1 MSATRLNLSCG
12 QTDIYAQARQTIGE
26 PLPQPIYYPP
36 FAELVGDTMRMLR
49 EMLHTTGDV
58 LLPVGTAVY
67 GQEGAFTTLLEPGDL
82 CITVNTG
89 LFGQNLSDL
98 VGVAGGELVEI
109 TVPHG
114 KAVTVEQAR
123 ETLST
128 HPDAKLFSVV
138 HLETTTGTLNPVQEI
153 GAMIR
158 SKFPN
163 VIYMVDAVSSLTSE
177 PLRVDDWGIDICCS
191 SSQKCINA
199 PQGVAIVTFSERAWD
214 AVDRRKTGIPGM
226 CLDLR
231 TWKKWQTKMEEAL
244 AVERGEG
251 PAQSDSE
258 GDGAVDTSITEYKVA
273 HGPSQSYTLVQALH
287 GALQE
292 IEREGLEQVIA
303 RHGAAGRAFRAGV
316 RAMGLGILAD
326 EANAASCANC
336 VVMPGDSFP
345 TQDYMLTVWREHG
358 IATAGGSQHV
368 DEMGYA
374 GSRVG
379 LMGFVANLDSV
390 TALLEAMEQVLP
402 RFDVEV
408 KAGAAVPAA
417 RAAYESAPALASA

>member
-36 FAELVGDTMRMLR
+36 FAELVEDTMRILR
-49 EMLHTTGDV
+49 DMLHTDGDV

-82 CITVNTG
+82 CVTVNTG

-98 VGVAGGELVEI
+98 VGVASGELVEI
-109 TVPHG
+109 KVPHG

-123 ETLST
+123 ETLRA

-138 HLETTTGTLNPVQEI
+138 HLETTTGSLNPVQEI

-158 SKFPN
+158 SEFPD

-214 AVDRRKTGIPGM
+214 AVDRRKTRIPGM
-226 CLDLR
+226 CLDLY
-231 TWKKWQTKMEEAL
+231 TWKKWQITMEDAL
-244 AVERGEG
+244 AVERGENPVDG
-251 PAQSDSE
+251 
-258 GDGAVDTSITEYKVA
+258 GGAVDTSITEYKVA
-273 HGPSQSYTLVQALH
+273 HGPSQSYTLMQALH
-287 GALQE
+287 GSLQE
-292 IEREGLEQVIA
+292 IEREGLKQVIA
-303 RHGAAGRAFRAGV
+303 RHGAAGRALRAGV

-326 EANAASCANC
+326 ESNAASCANC
-336 VVMPGDSFP
+336 VVMPGNSFP
-345 TQDYMLTVWREHG
+345 TQDYMLTMWREHG
-358 IATAGGSQHV
+358 IATAGGSEHV

-417 RAAYESAPALASA
+417 RVAYEGAPVFAGA